1 MKICIGL
8 SGGVDSSVAAWLL
21 KQQGYSVT
29 AEGVEDARML
39 EVLTRLGS
47 DFVQGF
53 YFSCPVPPERFA
65 AYVDAE
71 HARLRDAERQ
81 D

>member
-1 MKICIGL
+1 MI
-8 SGGVDSSVAAWLL
+8 VRML

-39 EVLTRLGS
+39 EVLTRLGC

-53 YFSCPVPPERFA
+53 YFSRPVPPERFA

-71 HARLRDAERQ
+71 RARLRTGEQ
-81 D
+81 QS